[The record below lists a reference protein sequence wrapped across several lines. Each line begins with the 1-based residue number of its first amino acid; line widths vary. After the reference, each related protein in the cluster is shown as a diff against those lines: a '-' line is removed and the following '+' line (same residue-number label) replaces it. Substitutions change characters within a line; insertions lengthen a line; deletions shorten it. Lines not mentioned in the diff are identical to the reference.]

1 MSGFQPKRFGKYL
14 LLDNIATGGM
24 AQLFLAKIIGIQGFE
39 KLIAIKMILPH
50 FTQEKELVS
59 SFIDEAKLAALLNHQ
74 NIVQIYDFGNMED
87 SYFISMEYLLGKDL
101 RAIWRKAKEKNGP
114 ISLENGLYV
123 VSRACSGLSYAHELK
138 DFQGKPLSIIH
149 RDISPQNIFVTYQG
163 DVKILDFGIAKAA
176 SQSTVTQ
183 FGMIKGK
190 VAYMSPEQAAGKAI
204 DQRSDL
210 FSLGIVLYELI
221 TQNRMFTGDSTM
233 QILTK
238 VQEGEYDP
246 PESVSVGL
254 PAKVYAI
261 INHAIA
267 KEPEQRYQSCSEMLA
282 DLEECMAELS
292 LRPTSRGL
300 GLYMKEL
307 FEEEIAGED
316 RMIRELSGVGRTE
329 EKETPQPL
337 PPEPVPQQAAASGP
351 APSQPE
357 PSEEKRPSGIGAP
370 EPSEEAEQPPTAEE
384 LPLGLA
390 EPAPKKKGAPRR
402 APLYAGI
409 GALIIIAILAF
420 SFWPKNRAPSPAP
433 ERKTVSQPATASSS
447 PASSA
452 PTAPQTV
459 PGKPQPGTAQ
469 KTKEI
474 KEKVA
479 ALQKAA
485 GEVTDQDPQKAKS
498 LLLQAIELDPA
509 SIQTNFR
516 LGLVYVRMKEYPKAI
531 EIYNKV
537 AEMDPQFPDI
547 YFNLGFAYAMN
558 KNYSKAEEMYD
569 RVVKLAPRYLDEA
582 LFNLATVQQKE
593 GKRNEAIA
601 NMEKALSVNP
611 KNSAIK
617 ESLEKLKKG
626 GERKQ

>member
-14 LLDNIATGGM
+14 LLDNMATGGM

-50 FTQEKELVS
+50 FAREKELVS

-74 NIVQIYDFGNMED
+74 NIVQIYDFGNIED

-101 RAIWRKAKEKNGP
+101 RAIWHKAKEKDRP
-114 ISLENGLYV
+114 ISLENALYI

-238 VQEGEYDP
+238 VREAEYDS
-246 PESVSVGL
+246 PESVSAGL

-292 LRPTSRGL
+292 LRRTARGL
-300 GLYMKEL
+300 GLYMKDL

-316 RMIRELSGVGRTE
+316 RTIRELSGLGRTE
-329 EKETPQPL
+329 EKETPPPL
-337 PPEPVPQQAAASGP
+337 PPEPVPQQAASGP

-357 PSEEKRPSGIGAP
+357 PSKEKRPSGTGAP
-370 EPSEEAEQPPTAEE
+370 EPSEEAERPPTAGE
-384 LPLGLA
+384 LPLDLA
-390 EPAPKKKGAPRR
+390 ESAPKKKGAPRR

-409 GALIIIAILAF
+409 GALIVVAILAF

-433 ERKTVSQPATASSS
+433 ENKTVSRPATASPS
-447 PASSA
+447 PASPA
-452 PTAPQTV
+452 PTAPQAV
-459 PGKPQPGTAQ
+459 PNKPQPGTAQ
-469 KTKEI
+469 KTEEI
-474 KEKVA
+474 KEKIA

-485 GEVTDQDPQKAKS
+485 GEATDRDPQKAKS

-516 LGLVYVRMKEYPKAI
+516 LGLVYVRMMEYPKAI

-537 AEMDPQFPDI
+537 AQMDPQFPDI

-558 KNYSKAEEMYD
+558 KDYPKAEEMYD
-569 RVVKLAPRYLDEA
+569 RVVKLTPRYLDEA
-582 LFNLATVQQKE
+582 LFNLATVQQRE

-611 KNSAIK
+611 KNAAIK
-617 ESLEKLKKG
+617 ESLEKLKRG
-626 GERKQ
+626 GERKK